1 MLRDAADETEDMKI
15 VEQFDISAI
24 DTESLKGFRNHHKSY
39 RPEHVFNNLP
49 DDEYLERIGAA
60 GFGEDGKLHPTTAG
74 LLMFG
79 EEYHIVREFPDAGP
93 NNTLDRSLAV

>member
-1 MLRDAADETEDMKI
+1 MLREIVGYTIDNENNKI
-15 VEQFDISAI
+15 RDRIKLILNHIS
-24 DTESLKGFRNHHKSY
+24 H
-39 RPEHVFNNLP
+39 NNLP

-79 EEYHIVREFPDAGP
+79 EVWTMIHKMRLYAY
-93 NNTLDRSLAV
+93 

>member
-1 MLRDAADETEDMKI
+1 MCIRD
-15 VEQFDISAI
+15 S
-24 DTESLKGFRNHHKSY
+24 
-39 RPEHVFNNLP
+39 NLP

-79 EEYHIVREFPDAGP
+79 EEYQMCIR
-93 NNTLDRSLAV
+93 DRFTTYFRFTCQSPVNRNGGTE